1 MTSSPLVDFMHPHLH
16 LGSGLRLIAGCVF
29 FCACVSLI
37 GEWADFAKVGER
49 RGRGGVWPFFK
60 HSRVV
65 MVARALKLPNLQLG
79 GSYFGLLTLEKAM
92 TSRLGDLLTVLN

>member
-1 MTSSPLVDFMHPHLH
+1 M
-16 LGSGLRLIAGCVF
+16 
-29 FCACVSLI
+29 CVSLI
-37 GEWADFAKVGER
+37 GEWADFAKGGER
-49 RGRGGVWPFFK
+49 SGVWPFFK